1 MLKNMCPKSRLIVLK
16 KTQYFRDSMFKDK
29 QHMLNEIFC
38 LMDRIR
44 EHLKR
49 DSNIDNFIDNDD
61 ELDKWAK
68 IIPKFQYPIF
78 IISVLNNIRSSS
90 ILDEIID
97 SSFTANNQ
105 NSKLNCN
112 KNKKRLISSYGEQP
126 FN

>member
-1 MLKNMCPKSRLIVLK
+1 M
-16 KTQYFRDSMFKDK
+16 DK
-29 QHMLNEIFC
+29 V
-38 LMDRIR
+38 R
-44 EHLKR
+44 EHLKH

-68 IIPKFQYPIF
+68 IIPKSQYPIF
-78 IISVLNNIRSSS
+78 IISVLNNIRSNS

-97 SSFTANNQ
+97 SSFNSNNQ
-105 NSKLNCN
+105 NLKSNYY

>member
-1 MLKNMCPKSRLIVLK
+1 
-16 KTQYFRDSMFKDK
+16 MFKDK
-29 QHMLNEIFC
+29 QHMLNEILS
-38 LMDRIR
+38 LMDQIR
-44 EHLKR
+44 EHLKH

-68 IIPKFQYPIF
+68 IIPKSQYPIF
-78 IISVLNNIRSSS
+78 IISVLNNIRSNS

-97 SSFTANNQ
+97 SSFNSNNQ
-105 NSKLNCN
+105 NLKLTYY